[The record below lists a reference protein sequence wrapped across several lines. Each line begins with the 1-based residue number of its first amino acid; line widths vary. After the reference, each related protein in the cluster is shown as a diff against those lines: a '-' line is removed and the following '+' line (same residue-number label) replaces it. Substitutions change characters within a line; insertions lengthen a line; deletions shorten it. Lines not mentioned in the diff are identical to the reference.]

1 MNTVYEINL
10 ITFKN
15 IIMFNSEIIK
25 QNKTKQNKTKQNKT
39 KQNSSPAAS
48 GGF

>member
-1 MNTVYEINL
+1 MKMESALNYHGST
-10 ITFKN
+10 
-15 IIMFNSEIIK
+15 K